1 MYITN
6 TLEEIELNN
15 EKLREA
21 IISELRSMYDENDLD
36 ILVDYLLKIVTYPT
50 EREELSGIEERQY
63 AALEKIF
70 DEETSLSEIR
80 LCIGNVLKIEPTLK
94 KVLSLIDVRAYEEI
108 QNERLGLANVIK
120 KLGMNPNNKKL
131 DARPESYSKDCDYME
146 HIARAYSLRN
156 SEAHLFESWN
166 RKDIFIN
173 LDSVLITWIRAIKI
187 NEKKI
192 VDFLES
198 NVTLSEIA
206 IESYLK
212 KVTGEFKERM
222 KRFIHLRG
230 EENLELIG
238 GLAIEQANERDND
251 KGTLRRGTVDNLRK
265 TSVPEHRMILWGE
278 AGIGKSTTLEYLAYT
293 DAQTRLKDKNANIPI
308 LFLLG
313 IMLDG
318 NCSIKQYIC
327 DKLKVDMQ
335 ECDKLLSAG
344 KINLFL
350 DGLNEIPT
358 GGVVSNLKTIR
369 MREIRQLMVSYPKT
383 FIIITNRPQDSRDF
397 DNIPVFNLQKLND
410 DEIKLFLEKN
420 VSTDSVKQN
429 ILDSLSN
436 DKNFRKV
443 IRTPLILSRLVATV
457 QYTNIVP
464 KSEGAIIGQ
473 FLKCLFEREKNEKL
487 DERLDIQKMTYLLR
501 VIAFESLENKE
512 ANAGMIE
519 AELIGYCSKCMKLY
533 KFEYD
538 AFYAIKMMVQLGIL
552 ERRENVY
559 VFSHQSYQDYYYG
572 LEELAVLQ
580 S

>member
-1 MYITN
+1 M
-6 TLEEIELNN
+6 NN
-15 EKLREA
+15 DRLRES
-21 IISELRSMYDENDLD
+21 IISELRSMYEENDLD
-36 ILVDYLLKIVTYPT
+36 ILVDYLLKVITYPT

-70 DEETSLSEIR
+70 DEETPLSEIR

-94 KVLSLIDVRAYEEI
+94 KILSITDSVAYDEV

-131 DARPESYSKDCDYME
+131 DAAPENYSKDHDYME

-166 RKDIFIN
+166 RKDIFMN
-173 LDSVLITWIRAIKI
+173 LDSVLITWLSAVKL
-187 NEKKI
+187 NKKQI
-192 VDFLES
+192 IDFLES

-212 KVTGEFKERM
+212 NVTEEFKERM

-238 GLAIEQANERDND
+238 GLAIEQAHDRDND
-251 KGTLRRGTVDNLRK
+251 NGTLRKGTVDNLRK
-265 TSVPEHRMILWGE
+265 TAIPERRMIIWGE
-278 AGIGKSTTLEYLAYT
+278 AGIGKSTTLEYLAYS
-293 DAQTRLKDKNANIPI
+293 DAQARLKDKSTNIPI

-318 NCSIKQYIC
+318 NYSIKQYIC

-335 ECDKLLSAG
+335 ECDKLLSSG

-369 MREIRQLMVSYPKT
+369 MREIRQLMMNYPKT

-420 VSTDSVKQN
+420 VTQNSVKKN
-429 ILDSLSN
+429 IMDALTV
-436 DKNFRKV
+436 DKNFRKI

-457 QYTNIVP
+457 QYTNVVP

-512 ANAGMIE
+512 ANAGMTE
-519 AELIGYCSKCMKLY
+519 SELIGYCSKCMTSY

-538 AFYAIKMMVQLGIL
+538 ALYAIGMMVQLGIL

-559 VFSHQSYQDYYYG
+559 VFAHQSYQDYYYG

>member
-1 MYITN
+1 M
-6 TLEEIELNN
+6 NN
-15 EKLREA
+15 DNLKEA
-21 IISELRSMYDENDLD
+21 IISELRSMYEENDLD
-36 ILVDYLLKIVTYPT
+36 ILVDYLLKIITYPT
-50 EREELSGIEERQY
+50 EREELSGIEECQY
-63 AALEKIF
+63 AALEKVF
-70 DEETSLSEIR
+70 DEETPLSEIR
-80 LCIGNVLKIEPTLK
+80 LCIGNILKIEPTLK
-94 KVLSLIDVRAYEEI
+94 KILSLSDPTAYEDV
-108 QNERLGLANVIK
+108 QTERMGLANVIK

-131 DARPESYSKDCDYME
+131 NVTPEIYSNGHDYME
-146 HIARAYSLRN
+146 HISRAYSLRN

-166 RKDIFIN
+166 RKDIYLN
-173 LDSVLITWIRAIKI
+173 LDSVLITWLRAVKI
-187 NEKKI
+187 NKKLL
-192 VDFLES
+192 VKFFES

-212 KVTGEFKERM
+212 NVIEEFRERM

-238 GLAIEQANERDND
+238 GLAIEQAHDRENDN
-251 KGTLRRGTVDNLRK
+251 GSLRKGTVDNLRK
-265 TSVPEHRMILWGE
+265 TSIPERRMIIWGE
-278 AGIGKSTTLEYLAYT
+278 AGIGKSTTLEYLAFS
-293 DAQTRLKDKNANIPI
+293 DAQARLKDKSTNIPI

-318 NCSIKQYIC
+318 NYSIKQYIC

-358 GGVVSNLKTIR
+358 GGIVSNLKTIR
-369 MREIRQLMVSYPKT
+369 MREIRQLMINYPKT

-420 VSTDSVKQN
+420 VTQNSVKKN
-429 ILDSLSN
+429 IMDALAS
-436 DKNFRKV
+436 DKNFRKI

-457 QYTNIVP
+457 QYTNVVP

-501 VIAFESLENKE
+501 VIAYESLENKE
-512 ANAGMIE
+512 ANAGMTE
-519 AELIGYCSKCMKLY
+519 SELIGYCSKCMKVY

-538 AFYAIKMMVQLGIL
+538 ALYAIGMMVQLGIM

-559 VFSHQSYQDYYYG
+559 VFSHQSYQDYYYC

>member
-1 MYITN
+1 M
-6 TLEEIELNN
+6 NN
-15 EKLREA
+15 DRLRES
-21 IISELRSMYDENDLD
+21 IISELRSMYEENDLD
-36 ILVDYLLKIVTYPT
+36 VLVDYLLKVITYPT

-70 DEETSLSEIR
+70 DEETPLSEIR

-94 KVLSLIDVRAYEEI
+94 KILSLTDSVAYDEV

-131 DARPESYSKDCDYME
+131 DAAPENYSKDHDYME

-166 RKDIFIN
+166 RKDIFMN
-173 LDSVLITWIRAIKI
+173 LDSVLITWLRAVKL
-187 NEKKI
+187 NKKQI
-192 VDFLES
+192 IDFLES

-212 KVTGEFKERM
+212 NVTEEFKERM

-238 GLAIEQANERDND
+238 GLAIEQAHDRDND
-251 KGTLRRGTVDNLRK
+251 KDNGTLRKGTVDNLRK
-265 TSVPEHRMILWGE
+265 TAIPERRMIIWGE
-278 AGIGKSTTLEYLAYT
+278 AGIGKSTTLEYLAYS
-293 DAQTRLKDKNANIPI
+293 DAQARLKDKSTNIPI

-318 NCSIKQYIC
+318 NYSIKQYIC

-335 ECDKLLSAG
+335 ECDKLLSSG

-358 GGVVSNLKTIR
+358 GGIVSNLKTIR
-369 MREIRQLMVSYPKT
+369 MREIRQLMMNYPKT

-420 VSTDSVKQN
+420 VTQNSVKKN
-429 ILDSLSN
+429 IMDALTV
-436 DKNFRKV
+436 DKNFRKI

-512 ANAGMIE
+512 ANAGMTE
-519 AELIGYCSKCMKLY
+519 SELIGYCSKCMASY

-538 AFYAIKMMVQLGIL
+538 ALYAIGMMVQLGIL

>member
-1 MYITN
+1 M
-6 TLEEIELNN
+6 NN
-15 EKLREA
+15 ERLKEA
-21 IISELRSMYDENDLD
+21 IISELRSMYEDNDLD
-36 ILVDYLLKIVTYPT
+36 ILVDYILKVITYPT
-50 EREELSGIEERQY
+50 EREELAGIEERQY

-70 DEETSLSEIR
+70 DEDTPLSEIR

-94 KVLSLIDVRAYEEI
+94 KILSLTDSTAYDEV
-108 QNERLGLANVIK
+108 QNDRLGLANVIK
-120 KLGMNPNNKKL
+120 KLGMNPNNKRL
-131 DARPESYSKDCDYME
+131 DAAPETYSGDRDYME

-166 RKDIFIN
+166 RKDIYMN
-173 LDSVLITWIRAIKI
+173 LDSVLITWLRAVKI
-187 NEKKI
+187 NKRQIIE
-192 VDFLES
+192 FLES
-198 NVTLSEIA
+198 NVTLSEIT

-212 KVTGEFKERM
+212 KVTEEFRERM

-238 GLAIEQANERDND
+238 GLAIEQAHDRDND
-251 KGTLRRGTVDNLRK
+251 NGTLRKGTVDSLRK
-265 TSVPEHRMILWGE
+265 TAIPERRMIIWGE
-278 AGIGKSTTLEYLAYT
+278 AGIGKSTTLEYLAYS
-293 DAQTRLKDKNANIPI
+293 DAQARLKDKNVNIPI

-318 NCSIKQYIC
+318 NYSIKQYIC
-327 DKLKVDMQ
+327 DKLKVDIQ

-358 GGVVSNLKTIR
+358 GGIVSNLKTIR
-369 MREIRQLMVSYPKT
+369 MREIRQLMMNYPKT

-420 VSTDSVKQN
+420 MIQNAVKKN
-429 ILDSLSN
+429 IMDALTA
-436 DKNFRKV
+436 DKNFRKI

-457 QYTNIVP
+457 QYTNVVP

-512 ANAGMIE
+512 ANAGMTE
-519 AELIGYCSKCMKLY
+519 SELIGYCSKCMKSY

-538 AFYAIKMMVQLGIL
+538 ALYAIGMMVQLGIL

>member
-1 MYITN
+1 M
-6 TLEEIELNN
+6 
-15 EKLREA
+15 
-21 IISELRSMYDENDLD
+21 
-36 ILVDYLLKIVTYPT
+36 
-50 EREELSGIEERQY
+50 
-63 AALEKIF
+63 
-70 DEETSLSEIR
+70 
-80 LCIGNVLKIEPTLK
+80 
-94 KVLSLIDVRAYEEI
+94 
-108 QNERLGLANVIK
+108 
-120 KLGMNPNNKKL
+120 
-131 DARPESYSKDCDYME
+131 
-146 HIARAYSLRN
+146 
-156 SEAHLFESWN
+156 
-166 RKDIFIN
+166 
-173 LDSVLITWIRAIKI
+173 
-187 NEKKI
+187 
-192 VDFLES
+192 
-198 NVTLSEIA
+198 
-206 IESYLK
+206 K

-222 KRFIHLRG
+222 KSFIHLRG

-238 GLAIEQANERDND
+238 GLAIEQANEGDNEN
-251 KGTLRRGTVDNLRK
+251 GTLRKGTVDNLRK

-318 NCSIKQYIC
+318 NYSIKQFIC

-358 GGVVSNLKTIR
+358 GGIVSNLKTIR
-369 MREIRQLMVSYPKT
+369 MREIRQLMISYPKT

-410 DEIKLFLEKN
+410 NEIKLFLEKN
-420 VSTDSVKQN
+420 VLKNSIKQN
-429 ILDSLSN
+429 ILDALYS

-501 VIAFESLENKE
+501 VIAFESLENKD
-512 ANAGMIE
+512 ANAGMTE
-519 AELIGYCSKCMKLY
+519 TELISYCSKCMKL
-533 KFEYD
+533 
-538 AFYAIKMMVQLGIL
+538 
-552 ERRENVY
+552 
-559 VFSHQSYQDYYYG
+559 
-572 LEELAVLQ
+572 
-580 S
+580 

>member
-1 MYITN
+1 M
-6 TLEEIELNN
+6 NN
-15 EKLREA
+15 ERLKEA
-21 IISELRSMYDENDLD
+21 IISELRSMYEENDLD
-36 ILVDYLLKIVTYPT
+36 ILVDYLLKVITYPT
-50 EREELSGIEERQY
+50 EREELAGIEERQY

-70 DEETSLSEIR
+70 DEDTPLSEIR

-94 KVLSLIDVRAYEEI
+94 KILSLTDSTAYDEV

-131 DARPESYSKDCDYME
+131 DAVPETYSNDRDFME

-166 RKDIFIN
+166 RKDIYMN
-173 LDSVLITWIRAIKI
+173 LDSVLITWLRAVKI
-187 NEKKI
+187 NKKQI
-192 VDFLES
+192 IEFLES

-212 KVTGEFKERM
+212 KITEEFRERM

-238 GLAIEQANERDND
+238 GLAIEQAHDRDND
-251 KGTLRRGTVDNLRK
+251 NGTLRKGTVDSLRK
-265 TSVPEHRMILWGE
+265 TAIPERRMIIWGE
-278 AGIGKSTTLEYLAYT
+278 AGIGKSTTLEYLAYS
-293 DAQTRLKDKNANIPI
+293 DAQARLKDKNANIPI

-318 NCSIKQYIC
+318 NYSIKQYIC

-358 GGVVSNLKTIR
+358 GGIVSNLKTIR
-369 MREIRQLMVSYPKT
+369 MREIRQLMMNYPKT

-420 VSTDSVKQN
+420 VTQNSVKKN
-429 ILDSLSN
+429 IMDALTA
-436 DKNFRKV
+436 DKNFRKI

-512 ANAGMIE
+512 ANAGMTE
-519 AELIGYCSKCMKLY
+519 SELIGYCSKCMKSY

-538 AFYAIKMMVQLGIL
+538 ALFAIGMMVQLGIL

>member
-1 MYITN
+1 
-6 TLEEIELNN
+6 
-15 EKLREA
+15 
-21 IISELRSMYDENDLD
+21 MYDENDLD
-36 ILVDYLLKIVTYPT
+36 ILVDYLLKVITYPT

-70 DEETSLSEIR
+70 DEETPLSEIR

-94 KVLSLIDVRAYEEI
+94 KILSLTDSTAYDEV

-131 DARPESYSKDCDYME
+131 DAAPEIYSKDPDYME
-146 HIARAYSLRN
+146 YIARAYSLRN

-166 RKDIFIN
+166 RKDIYMN
-173 LDSVLITWIRAIKI
+173 LDSVLITWLRAVKI
-187 NEKKI
+187 NKKQI
-192 VDFLES
+192 IEFLES

-212 KVTGEFKERM
+212 NVTDEFRERM

-238 GLAIEQANERDND
+238 GLAIEQAHDRDND
-251 KGTLRRGTVDNLRK
+251 NGTLRKGTVDNLRK
-265 TSVPEHRMILWGE
+265 TAIPERRMIIWGE
-278 AGIGKSTTLEYLAYT
+278 AGIGKSTTLEYLAYS
-293 DAQTRLKDKNANIPI
+293 DAQARLKDKSTNIPI

-318 NCSIKQYIC
+318 NYSIKQYIC

-358 GGVVSNLKTIR
+358 GGIVSNLKTIR
-369 MREIRQLMVSYPKT
+369 MREIRQLMMNYPKT

-420 VSTDSVKQN
+420 VTQNFVKKN
-429 ILDSLSN
+429 IMDALTS
-436 DKNFRKV
+436 DKNFRKI

-457 QYTNIVP
+457 QYTNVVP

-512 ANAGMIE
+512 ANAGMTE
-519 AELIGYCSKCMKLY
+519 YELIGYCSKCMTSY

-538 AFYAIKMMVQLGIL
+538 ALYAIGMMVQLGIL

-559 VFSHQSYQDYYYG
+559 VFAHQSYQDYYYG

>member
-1 MYITN
+1 M
-6 TLEEIELNN
+6 NN
-15 EKLREA
+15 DRLKEA
-21 IISELRSMYDENDLD
+21 IISELRSMYEENDLD
-36 ILVDYLLKIVTYPT
+36 ILVDYLLKVITYPT

-63 AALEKIF
+63 VALEKIF
-70 DEETSLSEIR
+70 DEETPLSEIR

-94 KVLSLIDVRAYEEI
+94 KILSLIDSTAYDEV

-131 DARPESYSKDCDYME
+131 DASPETYSKDHDYME

-166 RKDIFIN
+166 RKDIYMN
-173 LDSVLITWIRAIKI
+173 LDSVLITWLRAVKI
-187 NEKKI
+187 NKKQI
-192 VDFLES
+192 TEFLES
-198 NVTLSEIA
+198 NVALSEIA

-212 KVTGEFKERM
+212 NVTDEFRERM

-238 GLAIEQANERDND
+238 GLAIEQAHDRDND
-251 KGTLRRGTVDNLRK
+251 NGTLRKGTVDNLRK
-265 TSVPEHRMILWGE
+265 TAIPERRMIIWGE
-278 AGIGKSTTLEYLAYT
+278 AGIGKSTTLEYLAYS
-293 DAQTRLKDKNANIPI
+293 DAQARLKDKSTNIPI

-318 NCSIKQYIC
+318 NYSIKQYIC

-358 GGVVSNLKTIR
+358 GGIVSNLKTIR
-369 MREIRQLMVSYPKT
+369 MREIRQLMMNYPKT
-383 FIIITNRPQDSRDF
+383 FIIITNRPQDIRDF

-420 VSTDSVKQN
+420 VTQTFVKKN
-429 ILDSLSN
+429 IMGALTS
-436 DKNFRKV
+436 DKNFRKI

-457 QYTNIVP
+457 QYTNVVP

-512 ANAGMIE
+512 ANAGMTE
-519 AELIGYCSKCMKLY
+519 YELIGYCSKCMTSY

-538 AFYAIKMMVQLGIL
+538 ALYAIGMMVQLGIL

-559 VFSHQSYQDYYYG
+559 VFAHQSYQDYYYG

>member
-1 MYITN
+1 M
-6 TLEEIELNN
+6 NN
-15 EKLREA
+15 DRLRES
-21 IISELRSMYDENDLD
+21 IISELRSMYEENDLD
-36 ILVDYLLKIVTYPT
+36 ILVDYLLKVITYPT

-70 DEETSLSEIR
+70 DEETPLSEIR

-94 KVLSLIDVRAYEEI
+94 KILSLTDSVAYDEV

-131 DARPESYSKDCDYME
+131 DAAPENYSKDHDYME

-166 RKDIFIN
+166 RKDIFMN
-173 LDSVLITWIRAIKI
+173 LDSVLITWLRAVKL
-187 NEKKI
+187 NKKQI

-212 KVTGEFKERM
+212 NVTEEFKERM

-238 GLAIEQANERDND
+238 GLAIEQAHDRDND
-251 KGTLRRGTVDNLRK
+251 NGTLRKGTVDNLRK
-265 TSVPEHRMILWGE
+265 TAIPERRMIIWGE
-278 AGIGKSTTLEYLAYT
+278 AGIGKSTTLEYLAYS
-293 DAQTRLKDKNANIPI
+293 DAQARLKDKSTNIPI

-318 NCSIKQYIC
+318 NYSIKQYIC

-335 ECDKLLSAG
+335 ECDKLLSSG

-358 GGVVSNLKTIR
+358 GGIVSNLKTIR
-369 MREIRQLMVSYPKT
+369 MREIRQLMMNYPKT

-420 VSTDSVKQN
+420 VTQNSVKKT
-429 ILDSLSN
+429 IMDALTV
-436 DKNFRKV
+436 DKNFRKI

-512 ANAGMIE
+512 ANAGMTE
-519 AELIGYCSKCMKLY
+519 SELIGYCSKCMASY

-538 AFYAIKMMVQLGIL
+538 ALYAIGMMVQLGIL